1 MYLYLI
7 PLKFYL
13 VLCYI
18 LVCTHILWIHKPWTM
33 CGGQRI
39 TFGIWVSLPILMWV
53 LGLTHRAL
61 NWAAGA
67 LRSVHRCI
75 HVSLLK
81 TLGQRWG
88 MCVRVCVSVHP
99 SLHVTMRKQ
108 KLIAGRTR
116 ELTPSQSWLRKS
128 PVIGPLY
135 LLTDLSSCFWLLHT
149 GVTNRCAWP
158 NSAFCVLM
166 ICILAFFSYL
176 FHILQWTLLSDQI
189 SLSISPNQILGFLS
203 CSSCLL
209 SDKVQA
215 QPTLFRRLQIFISIL
230 DHRAS
235 HCLSRHL

>member
-1 MYLYLI
+1 
-7 PLKFYL
+7 
-13 VLCYI
+13 
-18 LVCTHILWIHKPWTM
+18 
-33 CGGQRI
+33 
-39 TFGIWVSLPILMWV
+39 MWV

-75 HVSLLK
+75 YVSLIK

-88 MCVRVCVSVHP
+88 VRVRVSVHP
-99 SLHVTMRKQ
+99 SLHVKMRKQ

-116 ELTPSQSWLRKS
+116 KLTPSQSWLTKS
-128 PVIGPLY
+128 PVIGPFY

-158 NSAFCVLM
+158 SSAFCVLM
-166 ICILAFFSYL
+166 ICILAFFGYL
-176 FHILQWTLLSDQI
+176 FHILQWILLSDQI

-203 CSSCLL
+203 SCLL
-209 SDKVQA
+209 SDKVLKLNHFFSEDYRF
-215 QPTLFRRLQIFISIL
+215 LFPSLTTELQ
-230 DHRAS
+230 